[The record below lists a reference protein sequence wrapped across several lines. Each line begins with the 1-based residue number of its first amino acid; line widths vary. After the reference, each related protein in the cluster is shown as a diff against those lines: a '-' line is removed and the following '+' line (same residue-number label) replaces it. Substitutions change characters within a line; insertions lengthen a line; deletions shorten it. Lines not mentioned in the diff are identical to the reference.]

1 MQTYENAHRILER
14 MGYPAFLPLQEKAFQ
29 DPALYDPQKN
39 IFITGDTSS
48 GKTLIPLI
56 HYLLEKDKNPDY
68 KMLFLVPYRALASQK
83 QTEIAELLHR
93 IKPALHVALST
104 GECREEDAGIYA
116 GNVDVAVII
125 YEKAY
130 HFACNNDL
138 FLQRYNTLVY
148 DEFAL
153 SEDDSRGVTCD
164 LMLLRGQSEN
174 LRLFVLSTPHYSW
187 GHYIH
192 NNNFVAIQLTG
203 LGNVVPRE
211 ELPIFLDCESKSG
224 RTFSFHT
231 FDGDPIEISGVRPQG
246 SKDDLIEDLC
256 VKHLEQ
262 GHRILVF
269 MNNCSEVRHLAQKL
283 AQRLRKSY
291 SNLLNPD
298 CRDET
303 ACFQQMLD
311 ETGLLAEDLF
321 DLMTP
326 DECRSFMQGICYHN
340 SDIGYTLRSMIER
353 EILTDAGLLKVV
365 FCTETMAFGINSSVD
380 VVIVAD
386 MHKSISRRN
395 YIPEPGEDGK
405 MYIHGQSKMCNR
417 FLTANEYQNYIGRA
431 GRYGRAEKGYAYALM
446 TQIPGRRSI
455 RKQWANLIKQR
466 DNPPAAN
473 STLLQLDP
481 YCNQKNGCNYCPD
494 NCGNCSLRAD
504 EFAMPV
510 MSLITAKGVSYR
522 QIKRQLMRLPGL
534 AQDNK
539 WLDRNINT
547 ALTRLIRDTRPTP
560 RDHGW
565 VRCKKNKLTGET
577 LYYLTNAGQRM
588 SGFMITMYEAKMMT
602 LYLLGKN
609 NYMSGNRTYTPED
622 LKRLIKLDPFD
633 LFFQLCGLPE
643 LQKIAFEFFAIT
655 DVNNDAGIYRRDL
668 YQELCTKQLCIYRKK
683 AISSELYN
691 YLMYLP
697 TNTYNYRRNLPTLY
711 RTLLTILVYEWYKNA
726 SVGRLNDELNVD
738 SNYFVITPGRISRMS
753 QQVSFYLQVTESLCL
768 TFSNKVYEE
777 IAQILNHMELC
788 LYFGIREADAS
799 QIDVTHL
806 RRLNRQQQ
814 LKVTQILDFCGKH
827 PSFST
832 PGQLTRR
839 QCSDWKKIL
848 HNLNSLP
855 EDSEIP
861 QQLREIYPILNLAE
875 TLLFKE

>member
-1 MQTYENAHRILER
+1 

-29 DPALYDPQKN
+29 DPALYNPGKN
-39 IFITGDTSS
+39 IFIIGDTSS

-56 HYLLEKDKNPDY
+56 HYLLEKDKEPDY

-93 IKPALHVALST
+93 VNPDLHVALST
-104 GECREEDAGIYA
+104 GECREEDADIYA
-116 GNVDVAVII
+116 GDADVAVII

-130 HFACNNDL
+130 HFACNNDV
-138 FLQRYNTLVY
+138 FLQRYHTLVY

-192 NNNFVAIQLTG
+192 NNNFVAIQFTG
-203 LGNVVPRE
+203 HGNVIPRE
-211 ELPIFLDCESKSG
+211 ESPIFLDGESKNG
-224 RTFSFHT
+224 RMYSFQT
-231 FDGDPIEISGVRPQG
+231 YDGNPIKINGVRPRG

-256 VKHLEQ
+256 VRHLEQ
-262 GHRILVF
+262 GHRILIF

-283 AQRLRKSY
+283 AHRLRG
-291 SNLLNPD
+291 NRPDLLNPD
-298 CRDET
+298 CGDKT
-303 ACFQQMLD
+303 VCFRRMLD
-311 ETGLLAEDLF
+311 ETGLLEEDLL
-321 DLMTP
+321 DLMNP
-326 DECRSFMQGICYHN
+326 DECLSFMQGICYHN

-353 EILTDAGLLKVV
+353 EILTDAGHLKVV

-386 MHKSISRRN
+386 MHKSISRRD
-395 YIPEPGEDGK
+395 YIPERAEDGR
-405 MYIHGQSKMCNR
+405 MHIHGQSKKCNR

-431 GRYGRAEKGYAYALM
+431 GRYGRAEKGYSYALM
-446 TQIPGRRSI
+446 TQTPGKKSI
-455 RKQWANLIKQR
+455 RTQWANLMRQR
-466 DNPPAAN
+466 DNPPTAN

-481 YCNQKNGCNYCPD
+481 YCNQINGCNYCPD

-522 QIKRQLMRLPGL
+522 QIKCQLMRLPGL
-534 AQDNK
+534 AQDK
-539 WLDRNINT
+539 EWLDRNINA
-547 ALTRLIRDTRPTP
+547 ALTRLIRNTRPTP
-560 RDHGW
+560 SDHGW
-565 VRCKKNKLTGET
+565 VRYKKNELTGET
-577 LYYLTNAGQRM
+577 FYYLTDAGQRM
-588 SGFMITMYEAKMMT
+588 SGFMITMYEANMMMQ
-602 LYLLGKN
+602 YLLGKK
-609 NYMSGNRTYTPED
+609 NYMPENRTYAPEG

-655 DVNNDAGIYRRDL
+655 DVTNEAGIRRRDL
-668 YQELCTKQLCIYRKK
+668 YQELCTKQLCTYRKK
-683 AISSELYN
+683 AISNELYN
-691 YLMYLP
+691 QLMYLP
-697 TNTYNYRRNLPTLY
+697 TNTYNYRLKLPTLY

-726 SVGRLNDELNVD
+726 SVGRLNDDLNAG
-738 SNYFVITPGRISRMS
+738 SNILVITPGRISRMS
-753 QQVSFYLQVTESLCL
+753 QQVSFYLQVTESLCM

-788 LYFGIREADAS
+788 LYFGIREADTS

-814 LKVTQILDFCGKH
+814 LKVTQILDFCGNH

-832 PGQLTRR
+832 PGQLTHR
-839 QCSDWKKIL
+839 QCGDWKKIL

-861 QQLREIYPILNLAE
+861 QQLREMYPSLNVAE